1 MRLGKGNELVK
12 SLAVIILAAGKGT
25 RMKSDLVKILH
36 PIAGTP
42 MLALTLDLARSFR
55 PDRLVVVVGSQ
66 RNLVREQFGA
76 EDLLFV
82 DQEEQLG
89 TGHAVLTAGP
99 ALKDFQGTV
108 LILCADVPLLS
119 EETVKK
125 FIKAHEEG
133 LNTLSVL
140 TTCLENPSGYGR
152 VFRGEKGQLLRI
164 VEEKDLRAGE
174 ETIREINTGIYCI
187 EAPFL
192 FSALL
197 GLSDQNAQK
206 EYYLTDIV
214 AKASS
219 QGKKAAAYLTED
231 PREVMGIN
239 TRLDLAKANQYLR
252 HKIAER
258 HMLEGVTLIDPQ
270 TTYIDHQVEIGRDT
284 VLYPNCYLLGKTSL
298 GKNCLIEPGCKITDT
313 QVGNFVTIKA
323 SSVVSE
329 SIIEDRVEVGPF
341 AHLRP
346 LTVLREGSRIG
357 NFVEVK
363 KSVIGK
369 GTKAN
374 HLSYLG
380 DATVGEKVN
389 IGAGTIFC
397 NYDGRKKHPTLIEDG
412 VFVGSNTELVAPIK
426 IGRNAI
432 IGAGSTITKE
442 VPPDH
447 LAVSRARQVN
457 YKRRSRR
464 KD

>member
-1 MRLGKGNELVK
+1 
-12 SLAVIILAAGKGT
+12 
-25 RMKSDLVKILH
+25 
-36 PIAGTP
+36 
-42 MLALTLDLARSFR
+42 
-55 PDRLVVVVGSQ
+55 
-66 RNLVREQFGA
+66 
-76 EDLLFV
+76 
-82 DQEEQLG
+82 
-89 TGHAVLTAGP
+89 
-99 ALKDFQGTV
+99 
-108 LILCADVPLLS
+108 
-119 EETVKK
+119 
-125 FIKAHEEG
+125 
-133 LNTLSVL
+133 
-140 TTCLENPSGYGR
+140 
-152 VFRGEKGQLLRI
+152 
-164 VEEKDLRAGE
+164 
-174 ETIREINTGIYCI
+174 
-187 EAPFL
+187 
-192 FSALL
+192 
-197 GLSDQNAQK
+197 
-206 EYYLTDIV
+206 
-214 AKASS
+214 
-219 QGKKAAAYLTED
+219 
-231 PREVMGIN
+231 MGIN

-298 GKNCLIEPGCKITDT
+298 GKNCLIEPGCKIRDT

-329 SIIEDRVEVGPF
+329 SIIEDRVEVGPC

-397 NYDGRKKHPTLIEDG
+397 NYDGHKKHPTLIEDG